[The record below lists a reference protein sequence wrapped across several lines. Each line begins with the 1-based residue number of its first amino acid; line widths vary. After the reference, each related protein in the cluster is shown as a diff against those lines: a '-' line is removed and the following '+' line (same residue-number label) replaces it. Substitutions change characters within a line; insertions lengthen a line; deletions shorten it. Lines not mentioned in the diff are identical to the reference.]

1 MGTFK
6 KSLPVYKG
14 NKVFSYVILLLISVF
29 FISFGA
35 TDSLLAYADNNE
47 TETLILSSAE
57 GFFTSLKERDFK
69 AAWNLLS
76 EKSRKTI
83 VDEEYGILKGKI
95 NKEDLIK
102 DFTSGGERFLYYWST
117 YIEEFD
123 PDLVLKKAVWKMGE
137 IKGHNAVI
145 ILHVQGDAEL
155 RMFKEGGRWKFGLV
169 ESFWTRK

>member
-1 MGTFK
+1 LGIFK
-6 KSLPVYKG
+6 KSLLVYMW
-14 NKVFSYVILLLISVF
+14 NKVFCLVFLLLIPVF
-29 FISFGA
+29 FISFGVS
-35 TDSLLAYADNNE
+35 DSLLAYADDNE
-47 TETLILSSAE
+47 TEAVILNSAE
-57 GFFTSLKERDFK
+57 VFFISLKERDFK

-83 VDEEYGILKGKI
+83 MDEEYGILKGKI

-102 DFTSGGERFLYYWST
+102 DFTSGGERFIYYWST
-117 YIEEFD
+117 YIEDFD

-137 IKGHNAVI
+137 IKDNNAVI

>member
-6 KSLPVYKG
+6 KSLPVYKW
-14 NKVFSYVILLLISVF
+14 NKVFRHVFLLLIPVF
-29 FISFGA
+29 FLSSGA

-47 TETLILSSAE
+47 TEAVILNSAE
-57 GFFTSLKERDFK
+57 GFFISLKARNFK
-69 AAWNLLS
+69 AAWELLS

-83 VDEEYGILKGKI
+83 MDEEYGILKGKI

-102 DFTSGGERFLYYWST
+102 DFNSGGERFLYYWST
-117 YIEEFD
+117 YIEDFD

-137 IKGHNAVI
+137 IKGNSAVI

>member
-6 KSLPVYKG
+6 KSLQVYKW

-35 TDSLLAYADNNE
+35 SDSSLAYADNNE
-47 TETLILSSAE
+47 TEALILSSAE
-57 GFFTSLKERDFK
+57 DFFILLKERDFK

-83 VDEEYGILKGKI
+83 MDEEYGILKGKI

-102 DFTSGGERFLYYWST
+102 DFNNGGKRFLYYWNT

-137 IKGHNAVI
+137 IKGDNAVI